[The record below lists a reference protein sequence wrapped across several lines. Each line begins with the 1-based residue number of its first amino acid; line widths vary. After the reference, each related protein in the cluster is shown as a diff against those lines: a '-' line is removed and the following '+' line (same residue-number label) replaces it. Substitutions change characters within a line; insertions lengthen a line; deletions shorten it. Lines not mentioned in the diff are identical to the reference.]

1 MKEVYYKG
9 KRYESQS
16 ALAKRLGLDRS
27 AVSHAIKYREM
38 LHGAYVIRIE
48 NMLKAVDA

>member
-1 MKEVYYKG
+1 MKKVYYKG

-27 AVSHAIKYREM
+27 AVTRAIKYREM
-38 LHGAYVIRIE
+38 LHGAYVIPVER
-48 NMLKAVDA
+48 MLEIRP